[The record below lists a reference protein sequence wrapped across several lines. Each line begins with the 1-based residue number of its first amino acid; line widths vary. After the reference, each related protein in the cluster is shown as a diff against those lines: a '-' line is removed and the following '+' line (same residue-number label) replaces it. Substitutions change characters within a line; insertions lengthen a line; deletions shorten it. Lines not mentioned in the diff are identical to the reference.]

1 MSDLE
6 QAAIGDRNELAEMSF
21 DEARAELEGALA
33 QLRDRRI
40 KVQMDALAAQG
51 LESPEARE
59 EYQRLVA
66 LRSRG

>member
-1 MSDLE
+1 
-6 QAAIGDRNELAEMSF
+6 MSF
-21 DEARAELEGALA
+21 DEARAEFEGALA

-51 LESPEARE
+51 LDAPGVRE